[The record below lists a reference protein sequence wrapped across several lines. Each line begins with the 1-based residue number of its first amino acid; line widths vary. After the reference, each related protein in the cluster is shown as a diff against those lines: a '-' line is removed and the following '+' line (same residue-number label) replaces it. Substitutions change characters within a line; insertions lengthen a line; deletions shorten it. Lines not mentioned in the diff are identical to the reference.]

1 MLQATSQRQE
11 LSREIFKT
19 SRLMD
24 FFSVKEL
31 TAQVGHP
38 ERDWPLVAIKE
49 LLDNALDACEDT
61 ETAPVIHVTADGNGI
76 EVTDNGPGLP
86 SCAIDA
92 ILDFSVRVSSREAY
106 VSPAR
111 GAQGNA
117 LKTLIAMP
125 FVLDKESGTLEIGAC
140 GARHTITCMVDR
152 LQQKPVIHRHEE
164 SVFVKNGTS
173 IKVHWPDSASS
184 ILQEARP
191 RILQMVLSFAVL
203 NPHLTLTLDLFG
215 EAHRWSALDS
225 QWRKWKANEPT
236 SPHWYNLEALKRLIA
251 AYIAHDGSQGRERTV
266 REFISEFRGLTSTAK
281 QKAVLKDVALSRQPL
296 AVLVKD
302 GALDDERIAAL
313 LAAMRA
319 HSVPVKPQ
327 VLGVVGKEHFKT
339 RLAALGGEMDTF
351 KYVCER
357 GETDG
362 LPWVIETAFVWTP
375 DTARRLIAG
384 VNFSPGIV
392 NPFREFGPYGMGLE
406 AVLEQQRSG
415 RGEPVAL
422 VVHMACPRVNYSDR
436 GKSAVVMGG
445 EHG

>member
-11 LSREIFKT
+11 LSRQIFKT

-24 FFSVKEL
+24 FFSAKEL

-86 SCAIDA
+86 GCAIDA
-92 ILDFSVRVSSREAY
+92 ILDFSARVSSREAY
-106 VSPAR
+106 VSPTR

-125 FVLDKESGTLEIGAC
+125 FVLDGETGTVEIEAC
-140 GARHTITCMVDR
+140 GTRYVITCTVDR
-152 LQQKPVIHRHEE
+152 LQQKPMLQRLEE
-164 SVFVKNGTS
+164 SAFVKIGTS
-173 IKVHWPDSASS
+173 VKMHWPNSACS

-191 RILQMVLSFAVL
+191 RILQMALGFAVL
-203 NPHLTLTLDLFG
+203 NPHLTITLDLFG
-215 EAHRWSALDS
+215 ESHRWEALDPS
-225 QWRKWKANEPT
+225 WRKWKANEPT
-236 SPHWYNLEALKRLIA
+236 SPHWYTLEHFKRLIA
-251 AYIAHDGSQGRERTV
+251 AYITHDNGSGRTV
-266 REFISEFRGLTSTAK
+266 REFASEFRGLTSTAK
-281 QKAVLKDVALSRQPL
+281 QKAVLDSIGLSRQPL

-327 VLGVVGKEHFKT
+327 ALGVVGKEHFKT
-339 RLAALGGEMDTF
+339 RLASLGGDMETSSTF
-351 KYVCER
+351 ASGVR
-357 GETDG
+357 R
-362 LPWVIETAFVWTP
+362 TAC
-375 DTARRLIAG
+375 LG
-384 VNFSPGIV
+384 
-392 NPFREFGPYGMGLE
+392 
-406 AVLEQQRSG
+406 
-415 RGEPVAL
+415 
-422 VVHMACPRVNYSDR
+422 
-436 GKSAVVMGG
+436 
-445 EHG
+445 